1 MSSTHPQVEAY
12 LDDLARMLA
21 DIDPGE
27 RDDILASV
35 REHLDAEIAAGHGSD
50 AVVNAT
56 LLRLGPPE
64 QVAAAAR
71 TNTSGAVRRTL
82 GAHPK
87 GEPGHRAG
95 DAARAPLMLW
105 VKVTGLRQAGVTP
118 LGTRLAWRR
127 PSPSTESKR
136 STLMLRALVWLVGLG
151 APSPAKASSA
161 APAPHLGRPST
172 GFFAV
177 LVTLQP
183 EGPSIV
189 GAFAL
194 LVLVVATLPSA
205 SPAEPCG
212 AKPSRTPCPSPEK
225 GSERLDDVLDA
236 VLGVAEQ
243 HLRVLLEEERV
254 LHAGVARG
262 HGALEHDDVAASHT
276 RTTGIPAIGEWGP
289 RRQRG

>member
-71 TNTSGAVRRTL
+71 TNTSGAVRRTSGL
-82 GAHPK
+82 IRVASLATALATL
-87 GEPGHRAG
+87 PGLL
-95 DAARAPLMLW
+95 LMLW

-118 LGTRLAWRR
+118 LEPGWPEEVSLFALNGV
-127 PSPSTESKR
+127 EALY
-136 STLMLRALVWLVGLG
+136 LMLFCARGWLRGPACPV
-151 APSPAKASSA
+151 PSEGPQRRTRQRLIWAG
-161 APAPHLGRPST
+161 PT

-194 LVLVVATLPSA
+194 LVLVVAIAAVGLA
-205 SPAEPCG
+205 CRAAWREAENP
-212 AKPSRTPCPSPEK
+212 
-225 GSERLDDVLDA
+225 V
-236 VLGVAEQ
+236 
-243 HLRVLLEEERV
+243 
-254 LHAGVARG
+254 
-262 HGALEHDDVAASHT
+262 ALE
-276 RTTGIPAIGEWGP
+276 P
-289 RRQRG
+289 

>member
-71 TNTSGAVRRTL
+71 TNTSGAVRRTSGL
-82 GAHPK
+82 IRVASLATALATL
-87 GEPGHRAG
+87 PGLL
-95 DAARAPLMLW
+95 LMLW

-118 LGTRLAWRR
+118 LEPGWPEEVSLFALNGV
-127 PSPSTESKR
+127 EALY
-136 STLMLRALVWLVGLG
+136 LMLFCAPVWLVGLG
-151 APSPAKASSA
+151 CAVASEGLQRRTRQRLIWA
-161 APAPHLGRPST
+161 GPT
-172 GFFAV
+172 VFFAV

-194 LVLVVATLPSA
+194 LVLVVAIAAVGLA
-205 SPAEPCG
+205 CRAAWREAENP
-212 AKPSRTPCPSPEK
+212 
-225 GSERLDDVLDA
+225 V
-236 VLGVAEQ
+236 
-243 HLRVLLEEERV
+243 
-254 LHAGVARG
+254 
-262 HGALEHDDVAASHT
+262 ALE
-276 RTTGIPAIGEWGP
+276 P
-289 RRQRG
+289 